1 MEPIRDKKGGK
12 VVEEK
17 KNQNWMR
24 FKETTQR
31 EREGFIGNGVLEF
44 RERES

>member
-24 FKETTQR
+24 FKETQKGKR
-31 EREGFIGNGVLEF
+31 GGFRGT
-44 RERES
+44 

>member
-17 KNQNWMR
+17 KNQNWIR
-24 FKETTQR
+24 FKETHKEK
-31 EREGFIGNGVLEF
+31 ERRV
-44 RERES
+44 